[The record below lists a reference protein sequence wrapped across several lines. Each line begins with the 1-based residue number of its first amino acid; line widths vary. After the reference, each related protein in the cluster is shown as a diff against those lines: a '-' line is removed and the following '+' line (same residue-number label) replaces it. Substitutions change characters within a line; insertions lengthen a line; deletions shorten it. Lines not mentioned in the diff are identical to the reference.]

1 MRKGTTTMSLSFTV
15 EDLARILREGA
26 GEDGGL
32 DDSTLDIPFAE
43 LGLESLALLEATV
56 LIGQQFGVDLDDSVL
71 TGVATPRE
79 LIRIVNEGLAATA
92 VG

>member
-1 MRKGTTTMSLSFTV
+1 MSLSFTV
-15 EDLARILREGA
+15 EDLARILRQGA
-26 GEDGGL
+26 GEDGGV
-32 DDSTLDIPFAE
+32 DESTLDTPFPE

-71 TGVATPRE
+71 TDVGTPRE
-79 LIRIVNEGLAATA
+79 LIRVVNDGLAATA

>member
-1 MRKGTTTMSLSFTV
+1 MSQSFTV
-15 EDLARILREGA
+15 DDLARILREGA
-26 GEDGGL
+26 GEDGGIEQ
-32 DDSTLDIPFAE
+32 STLDTPFAE

-71 TGVATPRE
+71 TGVGTPRE
-79 LIRIVNEGLAATA
+79 LIRVVNEGLAATA

>member
-1 MRKGTTTMSLSFTV
+1 MTQAFTV
-15 EDLARILREGA
+15 DDLARILREGA

-32 DDSTLDIPFAE
+32 DESTVDMSFDE

-71 TGVATPRE
+71 TDVGTPRE
-79 LIRIVNEGLAATA
+79 LIKTVNDRLLAAKT
-92 VG
+92 G

>member
-1 MRKGTTTMSLSFTV
+1 MSRTFTV
-15 EDLARILREGA
+15 DDLARILREGA

-32 DDSTLDIPFAE
+32 DESTVDISFDE

-71 TGVATPRE
+71 TDVNTPKA
-79 LIRIVNEGLAATA
+79 LIQTVNDHLLAAKA
-92 VG
+92 G